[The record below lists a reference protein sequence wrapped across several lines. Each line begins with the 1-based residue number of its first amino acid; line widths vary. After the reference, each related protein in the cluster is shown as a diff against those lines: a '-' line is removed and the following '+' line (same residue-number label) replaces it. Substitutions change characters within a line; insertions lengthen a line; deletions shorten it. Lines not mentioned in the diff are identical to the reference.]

1 MMSSAKFLA
10 AAAVIVFAISFTKSA
25 THSDRSGDAE
35 VVAQLRKA
43 GSDLSK
49 PHPVEFF
56 LYFPSKAAA
65 DRVSDKLN
73 SMGFDVAVEPAA
85 QGKLPWLAYATKS
98 MVPASAELERLRSVF
113 DALSASEQG
122 EYDGWETPIVQ

>member
-1 MMSSAKFLA
+1 MSTVTFLVAVA
-10 AAAVIVFAISFTKSA
+10 AIVFAISFMRSA
-25 THSDRSGDAE
+25 THADRTGDAQ

-73 SMGFDVAVEPAA
+73 SMGFHVAG
-85 QGKLPWLAYATKS
+85 Q
-98 MVPASAELERLRSVF
+98 
-113 DALSASEQG
+113 
-122 EYDGWETPIVQ
+122 

>member
-1 MMSSAKFLA
+1 MSSAKFLIA
-10 AAAVIVFAISFTKSA
+10 VAVIIFAISFMRSA
-25 THSDRSGDAE
+25 TRTDRTGDAE

-49 PHPVEFF
+49 PHPIEFF

-73 SMGFDVAVEPAA
+73 SMGFHAAVEPPV
-85 QGKLPWLAYATKS
+85 QGKLPWLTYATKN
-98 MVPASAELERLRSVF
+98 MVPATAELERLRSVF

-122 EYDGWETPIVQ
+122 EYDGWGTPIVQ